1 MGCHHFFFQGHIFM
15 NTEHLKP
22 EATMAFSRRVAQISI
37 SATKEMPV
45 LASRI
50 GNCVSLGQGVPSFA
64 TPAHIIDSV
73 CTVLRENPAAGKYS
87 LQTGMVALRSR
98 ISEYLLQEKKIQA
111 DPDTEVLV
119 TVGAMEGL
127 MAAVLAVV
135 DRDDEVILPSP
146 TYASHIEQVLLA
158 EGIPVFVPLREAD
171 WGLDVDKIRQA
182 VTPKT
187 RAIILCNPSN
197 PTGAVFDDADVR
209 ALCELALTHGVV
221 IISDETYD
229 FMTYG
234 TPAPLSP
241 ASLPGLGELVVSIF
255 SFSKKYALTG
265 WRVGWI
271 TACDRLMTQIMKVH
285 DASAICAPTPS
296 QYAALAALS
305 GPQTCVEDMC
315 RALAARK
322 NLCCRRLDEM
332 AGMFD
337 YVEPRGAFYVMA
349 RYLFTDRPSRDVAIQ
364 MLHEARVITVPG
376 GSFGPHGEG
385 HLRISFGGQEDELN
399 EAFDRIAD
407 WLKTI

>member
-1 MGCHHFFFQGHIFM
+1 MKTDQI
-15 NTEHLKP
+15 NS
-22 EATMAFSRRVAQISI
+22 EATEKFSQRVEQISI
-37 SATKEMPV
+37 SATKEMPI

-50 GNCVSLGQGVPSFA
+50 GNCISLGQGVPSFA
-64 TPAHIIDSV
+64 TPGHIIEAV
-73 CTVLRENPAAGKYS
+73 CGVLRENPAAGKYS
-87 LQTGMVALRSR
+87 LQTGMVELRNRLSA
-98 ISEYLLQEKKIQA
+98 YLLKEKKIQA

-119 TVGAMEGL
+119 TVGAMEAL
-127 MAAVLAVV
+127 MAAVMTVV
-135 DRDDEVILPSP
+135 DRGDEVILPSP

-158 EGIPVFVPLREAD
+158 EGTPVFVPLRDRD

-182 VTPKT
+182 VRSKT

-209 ALCELALTHGVV
+209 ALCELALARNII

-234 TPAPLSP
+234 RRAPLSP
-241 ASLPGLGELVVSIF
+241 ASLPELGEHVISVF

-265 WRVGWI
+265 WRVGWM
-271 TACDRLMTQIMKVH
+271 TACERLMSQIMKVH

-305 GPQTCVEDMC
+305 GPQDCVEEMC
-315 RALAARK
+315 RALSERK
-322 NLCCRRLDEM
+322 DLCCSRLDRL
-332 AGMFD
+332 AGKFD
-337 YVEPRGAFYVMA
+337 YVAPRGAFYVMA
-349 RYLFTDRPSRDVAIQ
+349 RYLFTNRSSKDVAVQ
-364 MLHEARVITVPG
+364 MLNQARVITVPG

-399 EAFDRIAD
+399 EAFDRIEN
-407 WLKTI
+407 WLENVDR